1 MSNAVKTRSKLRPAA
16 VEKVARPVRSADI
29 ISIGATP
36 RVSLLPPEVHAR
48 GRARA
53 VRRRIVFALIG
64 VVALVVVAAGLATV
78 SLIGAQSG
86 LLNAQN
92 TASSLAGQQ
101 AKFGIVTQVQSDI
114 TAIKAAQISVMQPEV
129 EWRPYIKELQ
139 GTLSDGMTITGVNAS
154 LDLVSATPTAAVPLQ
169 GPHIATLKVT
179 VTSPQNSISSWLN
192 RLPTLKGFVDA
203 TPGSVTKADGI
214 YQVNVTIHVSD
225 AALANRFT
233 PAKATK

>member
-1 MSNAVKTRSKLRPAA
+1 MSNAVKTRSKLRPAP
-16 VEKVARPVRSADI
+16 VEKVARPVRGSDT
-29 ISIGATP
+29 ISIGSSP

-64 VVALVVVAAGLATV
+64 VIALVAVAAGLATV
-78 SLIGAQSG
+78 SLLGAQSG
-86 LLNAQN
+86 LTNAQN

-129 EWRPYIKELQ
+129 EWRPYIKALE
-139 GTLSDGMTITGVNAS
+139 GTLSGGMTITGVQAS
-154 LDLVSATPTAAVPLQ
+154 LDLATSTPVAAIPLQ

-179 VTSPQNSISSWLN
+179 VTSPQNSISAWLDK
-192 RLPTLKGFVDA
+192 LPSLKGFVDA
-203 TPGSVTKADGI
+203 TPGSVTQASGS
-214 YQVNVTIHVSD
+214 YTVNVTIHISD
-225 AALANRFT
+225 AALAKRFT